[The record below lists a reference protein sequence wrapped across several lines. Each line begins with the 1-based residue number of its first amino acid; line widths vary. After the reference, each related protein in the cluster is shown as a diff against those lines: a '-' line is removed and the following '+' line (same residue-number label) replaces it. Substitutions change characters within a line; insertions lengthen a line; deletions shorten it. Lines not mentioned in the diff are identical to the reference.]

1 MRNKIFKLTNQ
12 PISSE
17 LINIIERLEQNINVP
32 MEEIMATKE
41 VKLAES
47 MIDHSKDT
55 FELPERDELRLK
67 AVQNLLESGSVS
79 VDYKGAVLKD
89 KDGNTLYLGEV
100 DKNKTLDIVIGLP
113 ASGKSSALVNK
124 ISVENHAMVIDNDE
138 AKKQFP
144 EFNNGWGGNVVHKES
159 KIIERTVF
167 EVSIRQGKN
176 IVLPK
181 IGSNA
186 DELIANYIKDAYSE
200 GYTINVHYVNIPRN
214 KALGRLLERFCYDGR
229 YLQPSLINK
238 YNNEIEGDK
247 IKQAYEMLKKS
258 ELITGYSHWNNDV
271 DYGMQPILL
280 ESSNLRADYIDK
292 ALKGDQVYD
301 RTQEYLSIRGNNGIN
316 REIRFISSS
325 GISQET
331 KNIEISPRRGSNNGN
346 VEDFKS
352 NLSKSIRGKRGK
364 SINDILF
371 PKNNDSDIEKD
382 ELEL

>member
-1 MRNKIFKLTNQ
+1 MRNKIFKLTNK

-55 FELPERDELRLK
+55 FDLPERDELRLK
-67 AVQNLLESGSVS
+67 AVQNLLEYGSVS
-79 VDYKGAVLKD
+79 VDYKGVVLKD

-100 DKNKTLDIVIGLP
+100 NRNKTLDIVIGLP

-124 ISVENHAMVIDNDE
+124 ISAENHAMVIDNDE

-144 EFNNGWGGNVVHKES
+144 EFNDGWGGNAVHRES
-159 KIIERTVF
+159 QFVSKFVF
-167 EVSIRQGKN
+167 DIALKDGKN

-181 IGSNA
+181 IGS
-186 DELIANYIKDAYSE
+186 DTDKLVKDYINPALNK
-200 GYTINVHYVNIPRN
+200 GYIINIHYVDIPRN
-214 KALGRLLERFCYDGR
+214 KALGRLLERFCYEGR

-247 IKQAYEMLKKS
+247 IKQAYEMLKNS
-258 ELITGYSHWNNDV
+258 ELISGYSYWNNDV

-292 ALKGDQVYD
+292 ALKGDQAYG
-301 RTQEYLSIRGNNGIN
+301 RTQEYLSIRGSNGIN
-316 REIRFISSS
+316 RESIRTNDVRTSAT
-325 GISQET
+325 T
-331 KNIEISPRRGSNNGN
+331 KNIGFTFERRRDQIKISDSRSM
-346 VEDFKS
+346 
-352 NLSKSIRGKRGK
+352 LSKSVRGKRKK
-364 SINDILF
+364 SINNSLF
-371 PKNNDSDIEKD
+371 PKNNDSDIEKND
-382 ELEL
+382 LEL